1 MSNAKVQSTF
11 VQISAA
17 SAHDPWAGIV
27 TTTIFALDEDGN
39 VWTFEP
45 GGKPGAPLPERAPD
59 LSGAISD

>member
-27 TTTIFALDEDGN
+27 TTTIFALDEDGMCGHLN
-39 VWTFEP
+39 RVESR
-45 GGKPGAPLPERAPD
+45 ARHCRSERR
-59 LSGAISD
+59 I